1 MSDASMSNAAVHDL
15 VQQLD
20 DTALYNIVVHEL
32 PNKAAALEWIS
43 RWARCGH
50 MSLYRCMISCSL

>member
-20 DTALYNIVVHEL
+20 DTALYNILVFEL
-32 PNKAAALEWIS
+32 PNKAAALE
-43 RWARCGH
+43 
-50 MSLYRCMISCSL
+50 